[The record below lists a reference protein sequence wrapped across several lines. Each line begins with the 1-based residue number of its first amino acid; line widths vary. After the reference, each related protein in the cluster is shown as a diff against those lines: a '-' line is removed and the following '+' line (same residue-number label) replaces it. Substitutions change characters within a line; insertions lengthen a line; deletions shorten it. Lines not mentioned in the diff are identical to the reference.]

1 MANQRQPIQLIE
13 AKGRKHLTKAEIE
26 QRKNTEVKPLA
37 DGVKPPKYLTKKQ
50 KKRFKTIAQDL
61 TELGVMSRTDVD
73 ALARYIIAEELYIS
87 VTEKLSGEDV
97 LDDIAL
103 LEKDSAVQ
111 DKYYKQCRSAAN
123 DLGLSISSRCK
134 LVVPKADSKPPEN
147 KFNRFA
153 G

>member
-103 LEKDSAVQ
+103 LEKYSAVQ

-134 LVVPKADSKPPEN
+134 LVVPKTDSKPPEN

>member
-103 LEKDSAVQ
+103 LEKYSAVQ

>member
-26 QRKNTEVKPLA
+26 QRKNTEVN
-37 DGVKPPKYLTKKQ
+37 PKYLTKKQ

-103 LEKDSAVQ
+103 LEKYSAVQ